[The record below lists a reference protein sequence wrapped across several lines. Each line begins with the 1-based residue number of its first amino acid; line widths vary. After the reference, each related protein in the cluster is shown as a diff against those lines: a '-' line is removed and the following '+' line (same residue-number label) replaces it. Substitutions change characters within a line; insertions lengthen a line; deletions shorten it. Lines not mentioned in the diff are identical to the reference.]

1 MKHKVQHG
9 FTLIEL
15 LVVITIIGILAA
27 IALPNYIKAKDKA
40 KEAEVKANCHTLQIA
55 LERYATDHS
64 GGYPN
69 YILGGDTRGWDERSG
84 CRALTMPGNEDQRPP
99 RDPLIHYAYVYSY
112 PDNPFVDPGE
122 GITSVI
128 AWTGA
133 SLDLGDGDIRFG
145 WTGELMGNTLD
156 DPRFL
161 WTSSSPGNTSPTRL
175 QYTLYPVPGAYLG
188 ILNGNSP
195 NSFYCMGGL
204 PQWSREN
211 MGQSDLEGQA
221 IKAFW
226 PGQFFY
232 RCGGD
237 FFVANPLS
245 VDGPEYEYIWG
256 WPYMRVN
263 KYILGGYGSPRTD
276 GLDVI
281 RLTTEAGAAASTAGG
296 AIMGMISGEAYQDHA
311 DPTRDA
317 SHPDYDVEIVYS
329 NPEVF
334 GGGQRGLMPQMPY
347 YAAGTLGWLFGAP
360 DGYRDGVILVLT
372 SGSDSEKF
380 TEWQG

>member
-1 MKHKVQHG
+1 MKHKLGSG

-64 GGYPN
+64 GAYPN
-69 YILGGDTRGWDERSG
+69 YLIGGDTRGWDERAG
-84 CRALTMPGNEDQRPP
+84 CRAITMPPSEDTKPP
-99 RDPLIHYAYVYSY
+99 RDPLIHFAYVYSY
-112 PDNPFVDPGE
+112 PDNPFVDAGE

-133 SLDLGDGDIRFG
+133 SLTLGDGDVRFG

-161 WTSSSPGNTSPTRL
+161 FRGYNDPTRL
-175 QYTLYPVPGAYLG
+175 QYTLYPVPNAYLG
-188 ILNGNSP
+188 ILQGNSP

-204 PQWSREN
+204 PQWERNGGGASN
-211 MGQSDLEGQA
+211 IEGEA

-232 RCGGD
+232 RAAGD
-237 FFVANPLS
+237 FFLANPLN
-245 VDGPEYEYIWG
+245 VEGAAYEDIWG
-256 WPYMRVN
+256 
-263 KYILGGYGSPRTD
+263 
-276 GLDVI
+276 
-281 RLTTEAGAAASTAGG
+281 
-296 AIMGMISGEAYQDHA
+296 
-311 DPTRDA
+311 
-317 SHPDYDVEIVYS
+317 
-329 NPEVF
+329 
-334 GGGQRGLMPQMPY
+334 
-347 YAAGTLGWLFGAP
+347 
-360 DGYRDGVILVLT
+360 
-372 SGSDSEKF
+372 
-380 TEWQG
+380 

>member
-1 MKHKVQHG
+1 MMKRNTERG

-40 KEAEVKANCHTLQIA
+40 KEAEVKANCHTIQIA

-64 GGYPN
+64 GMYPK

-84 CRALTMPGNEDQRPP
+84 CRALTMPGNESSRPP

-112 PDNPFVDPGE
+112 PNNPFIDSGE
-122 GITSVI
+122 GITSII

-145 WTGELMGNTLD
+145 WTGEVMGNTMD
-156 DPRFL
+156 DPRYLFDG
-161 WTSSSPGNTSPTRL
+161 PGQPTRL
-175 QYTLYPVPGAYLG
+175 QFTLYPIPQAYLG
-188 ILNGNSP
+188 ILNNQSP

-211 MGQSDLEGQA
+211 LGESDLEGEG

-232 RCGGD
+232 RSAGD
-237 FFVANPLS
+237 FFIANATAELGS
-245 VDGPEYEYIWG
+245 EYEYIWG

-263 KYILGGYGSPRTD
+263 KYIMGGYGSPRTD

-281 RLTTEAGAAASTAGG
+281 RMTTLEGAAASTQSG
-296 AIMGMISGEAYQDHA
+296 AISGYIGGQYYQDHA
-311 DPTRDA
+311 NPDRDF
-317 SHPDYDVEIVYS
+317 SHPDYEVQVIYS
-329 NPEVF
+329 NPEIF
-334 GGGQRGLMPQMPY
+334 GGGERGIMPQFPY
-347 YAAGTLGWLFGAP
+347 ETVGTDAWMFGAQ

-380 TEWQG
+380 TEWMG